1 MCKTS
6 DDESGQEDNDDDD
19 EDDFWNTNQKD
30 DEDKSENTEYRMD
43 TPRGLSKW
51 KWDDEVFM
59 ANSSKT
65 KFVAEND
72 DDGFEN
78 WLMDSGATTHV
89 AKTTK
94 KMFNLKTAIDG
105 EHVRVGSNETLKA
118 TAIGDVCLEQK
129 HTNKRMI
136 LREVMVIPNF
146 ARNLISVGRLNENG
160 NEFVSRKDESELR
173 NLNGETMKFEKES
186 DGMTYLKASRVTPTN
201 EVYNSEDTSKRGEE
215 TIEKRRQE
223 AMDINEAHRK
233 FGHATEKVVRSLLKS
248 QGIKPTGD
256 WAVCDGCARAKA
268 TQKRTNKI
276 TTTEA
281 EERGERLY
289 MDTSGPY
296 NETVAGSRYWFKIVD
311 DKTRKSWD
319 FYGAKK
325 NGIKTHLQD
334 LLDKLKSAGIHR
346 EICPMR
352 QCRRTHFGFKED
364 VRRAVQYQDGVHG
377 TAYTTAQWRRGTDVC
392 TRRKQSTRYD
402 AFRRMDQIPT
412 GKAMGGSD
420 KDSCSTGKY
429 TTEQPQYSTT
439 GRTVLRYPVHNIR

>member
-1 MCKTS
+1 MVQNDIDLDKTTLEILSDIANDNRKRKCDTELDRKYKKFTETITALDVLEPEEDLIGQYYDGIEMKDKELEEDLRRIEKPVSWADRCETS
-6 DDESGQEDNDDDD
+6 DDESGPDDKEDDD
-19 EDDFWNTNQKD
+19 EDDFWNTDQKD
-30 DEDKSENTEYRMD
+30 NEDKSENIEYRMD
-43 TPRGLSKW
+43 NPRGLSKW

-65 KFVAEND
+65 KYVAEND

-89 AKTTK
+89 VKTTK

-146 ARNLISVGRLNENG
+146 ARNLINVGRLNENG
-160 NEFVSRKDESELR
+160 NEFVFRKDESELR
-173 NLNGETMKFEKES
+173 NPNGETMKFEKES

-201 EVYNSEDTSKRGEE
+201 KVYNSEDTSKRGEE
-215 TIEKRRQE
+215 TIKKSCHE

-268 TQKRTNKI
+268 T
-276 TTTEA
+276 
-281 EERGERLY
+281 
-289 MDTSGPY
+289 
-296 NETVAGSRYWFKIVD
+296 
-311 DKTRKSWD
+311 
-319 FYGAKK
+319 
-325 NGIKTHLQD
+325 
-334 LLDKLKSAGIHR
+334 
-346 EICPMR
+346 
-352 QCRRTHFGFKED
+352 
-364 VRRAVQYQDGVHG
+364 
-377 TAYTTAQWRRGTDVC
+377 
-392 TRRKQSTRYD
+392 
-402 AFRRMDQIPT
+402 
-412 GKAMGGSD
+412 
-420 KDSCSTGKY
+420 
-429 TTEQPQYSTT
+429 
-439 GRTVLRYPVHNIR
+439 